1 MGAPLSVDVLVIG
14 GGPAGS
20 TLAARLAQ
28 LGHDV
33 ALLERSA
40 FPRPRLG
47 ESLTPGVLPLLALT
61 GAAARVVAA
70 PLIAAERV
78 LVDWEG
84 PTRERRHDDVH
95 ALLVDRGCFD
105 LLLLDHARSLGVRVL
120 QPATLTERRHDGARW
135 RARAGRER
143 IDARVLADATGRG
156 RGLPARRDPTGP
168 RTVCLYGYWRG
179 SGRAVLPRIQA
190 LDDAWCWRVP
200 LPNGL
205 LNQLVF
211 VDPLR
216 VRSESNAAA
225 CYRELLGRSALAD
238 DEPGAQLVDRVR
250 AANATPYLDRDAV
263 TETTIKVG
271 DAGMALDPISSS
283 GVQRAV
289 RTALAGAVVV
299 NTLLRRPRAG
309 ELACHFYRQ
318 TLVRA
323 SEHHRR
329 WTAEY
334 YAAAAATR
342 STDFWLR
349 RAAPLGEDPATT
361 PPASPV
367 LDLETRFEISP
378 RAAIVELPCLAG
390 EFVELRAALSHPGL
404 EDAVA
409 FIGDW
414 ELVPLLQRIGRGTT
428 GRELLDAWASVLPQT
443 AAVAIGNWLVRNEI
457 LVPA

>member
-1 MGAPLSVDVLVIG
+1 MIG

-33 ALLERSA
+33 ALVERSP

-61 GAAARVVAA
+61 GAAARVTSA
-70 PLIAAERV
+70 PLARAERV

-84 PTRERRHDDVH
+84 LTRERRHDDVQ
-95 ALLVDRGCFD
+95 ALLVDRGRFD
-105 LLLLDHARSLGVRVL
+105 LLLLDHARSLGVRVV
-120 QPATLTERRHDGARW
+120 QPAALTERRHDGARW
-135 RARAGRER
+135 RARAGPVR
-143 IDARVLADATGRG
+143 IDARFLADATGRG
-156 RGLPARRDPTGP
+156 RGLPARRDPTGA

-179 SGRAVLPRIQA
+179 FGRAVLPRIQA
-190 LDDAWCWRVP
+190 LDDAWSWRVP
-200 LPNGL
+200 LPNGVVNKL
-205 LNQLVF
+205 FF

-216 VRSESNAAA
+216 VRSASNAVA
-225 CYRELLGRSALAD
+225 CYRELVGRSALNE
-238 DEPGAQLVDRVR
+238 DEPGAELAGRIR

-263 TETTIKVG
+263 TATTIKVG
-271 DAGMALDPISSS
+271 DAGMALDPLSSS

-289 RTALAGAVVV
+289 RTALGGAVVV
-299 NTLLRRPRAG
+299 NTLLRRPGAG
-309 ELACHFYRQ
+309 EAACRFYRDS
-318 TLVRA
+318 LARA

-342 STDFWLR
+342 ATDFWLR
-349 RAAPLGEDPATT
+349 RAAPLGEAAVPA
-361 PPASPV
+361 PRVASV
-367 LDLETRFEISP
+367 LDLEARFEISP
-378 RAAIVELPCLAG
+378 RAALVELPCLAG
-390 EFVELRAALSHPGL
+390 EFVESRAAISHPAL
-404 EDAVA
+404 EGAVA
-409 FIGDW
+409 FIGGW
-414 ELVPLLQRIGRGTT
+414 ELVPLLQRIRRGAT
-428 GRELLDAWASVLPQT
+428 GRELLDAWASVLPRT